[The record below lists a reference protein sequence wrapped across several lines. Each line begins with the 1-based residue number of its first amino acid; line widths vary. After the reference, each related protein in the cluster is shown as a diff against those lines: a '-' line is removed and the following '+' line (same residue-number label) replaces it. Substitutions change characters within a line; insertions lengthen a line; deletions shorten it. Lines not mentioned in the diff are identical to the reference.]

1 MKVAQCLAGH
11 RGKQASLVFDGP
23 FMSRGMP
30 DFTGRLDNKDV
41 EKLKAFIQGTADA
54 VRAQQQQ
61 QKEK

>member
-1 MKVAQCLAGH
+1 M
-11 RGKQASLVFDGP
+11 FDGP

-30 DFTGRLDNKDV
+30 DFTGRLDKKDV